1 MRPPALLPVLAIR
14 ALLPSLLLGAS
25 LAACGH
31 GTNTRATD
39 STLAAHDSLTR
50 HQKDSIVAQS
60 AVPGASAVGR
70 AMAVQ
75 DSGASHQ
82 RVVDSIATTP

>member
-1 MRPPALLPVLAIR
+1 MNRSLPF
-14 ALLPSLLLGAS
+14 LLLLLA
-25 LAACGH
+25 AACGH

-39 STLAAHDSLTR
+39 STLAAHDTLTR

-60 AVPGASAVGR
+60 ALPGAGVVGR
-70 AMAVQ
+70 AMTVQ

-82 RVVDSIATTP
+82 RVVDSIATAP

>member
-1 MRPPALLPVLAIR
+1 MRIPLLALLLAT
-14 ALLPSLLLGAS
+14 
-25 LAACGH
+25 AACSH
-31 GTNTRATD
+31 GIHTKATD

-60 AVPGASAVGR
+60 AIPGASVVGK
-70 AMAVQ
+70 AITAQ

-82 RVVDSIATTP
+82 RLVDSIANNP